1 MCKVIAIANQKGG
14 VGKTT
19 TAINIGV
26 ELVNRGYK
34 VLLIDADPQGSLT
47 SSLGWKEPDTL
58 DITISTLM
66 GNIIQNKSIE
76 NYIPL
81 KHLEG
86 IDVIPANIQLSGIEL
101 TLVGI
106 MSRETVLKRCIKPFK
121 NRYDYIIIDC
131 QPSLGLLT
139 INSLVAADEII
150 IPSKADETSI
160 CGVEAFLQTVDMI
173 KNNALNENLTVKG
186 ILITMLDRRTNY
198 HRQMLDKYKNLP
210 ILNAKIPMSIRAAEL
225 SSFGCSIFMHDSRG
239 AVARAYKDLAE
250 ELISSYTNTREMR

>member
-19 TAINIGV
+19 TAVNIGV

-58 DITISTLM
+58 NITISTLM
-66 GNIIQNKSIE
+66 GNVIQNKSIE

-81 KHLEG
+81 KHSEG
-86 IDVIPANIQLSGIEL
+86 VDVIPANIQLSGIEL

-121 NRYDYIIIDC
+121 EKYDYIIIDC

-160 CGVEAFLQTVDMI
+160 CGVEAFLQTVNMI
-173 KNNALNENLTVKG
+173 KSNALNENLIVKG

-198 HRQMLDKYKNLP
+198 HKQMLDKYKNLP
-210 ILNAKIPMSIRAAEL
+210 ILNTKIPMSIRAAEL

-239 AVARAYKDLAE
+239 TVARAYKNLAE
-250 ELISSYTNTREMR
+250 ELISNYSKEMR